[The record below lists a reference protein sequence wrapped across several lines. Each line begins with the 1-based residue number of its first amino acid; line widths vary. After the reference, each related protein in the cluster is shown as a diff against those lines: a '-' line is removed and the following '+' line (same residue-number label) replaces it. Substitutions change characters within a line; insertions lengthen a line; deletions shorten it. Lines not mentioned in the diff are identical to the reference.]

1 MSKDV
6 VVVVSLEDKV
16 SSANTLEILLIST
29 AGVKAKKTYTSLE
42 DIKTDWT
49 EASDVYKKAA
59 AMFDQGDATPTPA
72 SLIRK
77 LTIVGFAE
85 PESPE
90 ALVAAIKEYQE
101 TDNDWYLF
109 LTDKSEDAY
118 INALGKFAEDS
129 EPSEAELTAG
139 EEDHRKIYFAQ
150 TTNKAYAV
158 KTARTA
164 VMYAEDLEEHAEAA
178 WIGAVGPW
186 YPQSVTWKFKLPSGL
201 SVPTLTE
208 SEITALEDNN
218 VNFVTNE
225 YKKNYIKNG
234 TCMDGEWIDA
244 VLGADWIALTMRK
257 KLYDIFMNN
266 ANIPYTDAGFTI
278 VAAGVFETLDE
289 ATGYSIIAENPE
301 SGAGIY
307 NVTVPKRSE
316 ATDEQASARQM
327 PNIEWEAQLGGAVH
341 GIKVSGVL
349 KASLS

>member
-16 SSANTLEILLIST
+16 SSADTLEILLIST
-29 AGVKAKKTYTSLE
+29 TGVKAAKTYTSLE
-42 DIKTDWT
+42 NIKTDWT
-49 EASDVYKKAA
+49 ETSDIYKKAA
-59 AMFDQGDATPTPA
+59 AMFDQGSATPTPA

-77 LTIVGFAE
+77 VTTVGFAA
-85 PESPE
+85 PESP
-90 ALVAAIKEYQE
+90 ADLVTAIKEFQE
-101 TDNDWYLF
+101 TSNDWYLF
-109 LTDKSEDAY
+109 LTDKSDDAY
-118 INALGKFAEDS
+118 INALGAFAEDS
-129 EPSEAELTAG
+129 KPSEAELTAG

-158 KTARTA
+158 KTSRTA
-164 VMYAEDLEEHAEAA
+164 VIYTEDLEEHADAA

-186 YPQSVTWKFKLPSGL
+186 YPQCVTWKFKLPSGL

-208 SEITALEDNN
+208 SEITALETAN

-244 VLGADWIALTMRK
+244 VLGADWIALTMRE
-257 KLYDIFMNN
+257 KLYDIFTSN
-266 ANIPYTDAGFTI
+266 ANISYTDAGFAI

-307 NVTVPKRSE
+307 NVTIPKRSE
-316 ATDEQASARQM
+316 ATDKQASARQM
-327 PNIEWEAQLGGAVH
+327 PDIELEAQLGGAVH
-341 GIKVSGVL
+341 GTKISGVL
-349 KASLS
+349 KTSLS